1 MSVSLTFDVDAETG
15 WLGLGDEM
23 LAAPSG
29 FFDTWMGE
37 FEVALSERRHVTYTM
52 HPEVIGRGYRMALLE
67 RLIGGMRDRGRVWF
81 ASHGQV
87 EQFLT
92 DDDPGSPLS

>member
-67 RLIGGMRDRGRVWF
+67 PPDRRDARPRTRMVRVAWAGGAVLDR
-81 ASHGQV
+81 
-87 EQFLT
+87 
-92 DDDPGSPLS
+92 